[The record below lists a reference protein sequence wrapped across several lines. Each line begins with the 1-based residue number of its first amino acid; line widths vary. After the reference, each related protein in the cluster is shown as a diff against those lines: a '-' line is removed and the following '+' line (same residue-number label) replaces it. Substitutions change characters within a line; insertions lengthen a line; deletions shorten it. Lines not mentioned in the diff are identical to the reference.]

1 MLVNKTRDTNH
12 IKSFLRKV
20 AGREQ
25 NHYARDMHRDD
36 KTKLLI
42 RWPGMWKLVSLPTK
56 QCAQV

>member
-25 NHYARDMHRDD
+25 NHYARDMHGDD
-36 KTKLLI
+36 KTKLL
-42 RWPGMWKLVSLPTK
+42 WLFSGLACGNL
-56 QCAQV
+56 